1 MNKDANN
8 KGTVMSAIQMEIE
21 SAMAKEISGYFE
33 WDGLESPVK
42 LLFDLFTEMSN
53 KVDESQS
60 KVIYDYAWESLR
72 LIKTLTTLH
81 ELNEQRNAAIG
92 K

>member
-1 MNKDANN
+1 MNEETRKPAYRH
-8 KGTVMSAIQMEIE
+8 QEIE
-21 SAMAKEISGYFE
+21 SEMIEVIQKYLD
-33 WDGLESPVK
+33 WDGIEAPVK
-42 LLFDLFTEMSN
+42 LLFNMFCEMSD
-53 KVDESQS
+53 KVDECQS
-60 KVIYDYAWESLR
+60 KIIYDYAWESLR